1 MDLSRIPN
9 PAKMDY
15 ERIERYKQ
23 EYDSLGE
30 LYL

>member
-23 EYDSLGE
+23 EYT
-30 LYL
+30 YLSKA